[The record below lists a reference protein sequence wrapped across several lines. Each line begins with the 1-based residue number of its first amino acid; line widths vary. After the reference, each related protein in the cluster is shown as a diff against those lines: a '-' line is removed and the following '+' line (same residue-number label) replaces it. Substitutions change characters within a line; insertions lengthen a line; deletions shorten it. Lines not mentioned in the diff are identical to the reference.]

1 MKEKII
7 EIENLE
13 KGFGKKAALAD
24 VSLEVYKNEI
34 FGVFGPSGCGKTTL
48 LRVIAG
54 LERPEEGRVILRN
67 KEVYSKNLFVQPE
80 NRNVSFIFQDL
91 ALWPHMTVREHLEF
105 ILGKDIKKIESVLKV
120 IGLEKNINSRPE
132 QLSGG
137 EKQRLAIGRTLAQ
150 NSDVLLLDEPF
161 SSLDIEMKEKMKKFL
176 LKLKEKYS
184 LTILYVTHDV
194 LDIID
199 FCERVAEMK
208 DGKILRIGESREIM
222 KKFLK
227 NIPL

>member
-13 KGFGKKAALAD
+13 KGFGKKTALAD

-54 LERPEEGRVILRN
+54 LERPEEGRVILRS
-67 KEVYSKNLFVQPE
+67 KEVCSRNLFVQPE
-80 NRNVSFIFQDL
+80 KRNVSFIFQDL

-137 EKQRLAIGRTLAQ
+137 EKQRLAIGRALAQ

-222 KKFLK
+222 KRFLK
-227 NIPL
+227 NIPS